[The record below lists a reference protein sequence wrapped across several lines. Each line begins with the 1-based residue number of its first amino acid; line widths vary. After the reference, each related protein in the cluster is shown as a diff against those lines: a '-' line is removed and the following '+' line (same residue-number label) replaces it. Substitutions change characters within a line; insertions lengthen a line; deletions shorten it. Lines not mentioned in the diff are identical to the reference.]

1 MATKKVRNEE
11 QIQEELDVVQDKI
24 DEIDEELEE
33 TEEQPVKKAKKT
45 KKGELKVVE
54 QEAEE
59 TEKKSLKEKAK
70 EFGEKHPKGC
80 KIAKRVATGLTVV
93 AAAVLGYKAGQDS
106 MIDDGEWT
114 DLDEVVSDE
123 E

>member
-1 MATKKVRNEE
+1 MATKKRNVEE
-11 QIQEELDVVQDKI
+11 IEQEIQEVEDQI
-24 DEIDEELEE
+24 EEIDEELEE
-33 TEEQPVKKAKKT
+33 TEKEPVKKAKKT

-70 EFGEKHPKGC
+70 EFGENHPKVVKWG
-80 KIAKRVATGLTVV
+80 KRIVTGAAVV
-93 AAAVLGYKAGQDS
+93 AAGVLGYKAGQDS

>member
-33 TEEQPVKKAKKT
+33 TEKEPVKKAKKT

-70 EFGEKHPKGC
+70 EFGENHPKVVKWG
-80 KIAKRVATGLTVV
+80 KRIVTGAAVV
-93 AAAVLGYKAGQDS
+93 AAGVLGYKAGQDS

>member
-1 MATKKVRNEE
+1 MATKKRNVEE
-11 QIQEELDVVQDKI
+11 IEQDIQEVEDQI
-24 DEIDEELEE
+24 EEIDEELEA
-33 TEEQPVKKAKKT
+33 EEQPVKKAKKT

-54 QEAEE
+54 SEVEE
-59 TEKKSLKEKAK
+59 TEKKSLKEKAT
-70 EFGEKHPKGC
+70 EFAEKHPKGC

>member
-1 MATKKVRNEE
+1 MATKKRNVEE
-11 QIQEELDVVQDKI
+11 IEQEIQEVEDQI
-24 DEIDEELEE
+24 EEIDEELEE
-33 TEEQPVKKAKKT
+33 TEKEPVKKAKKT

-70 EFGEKHPKGC
+70 EFGENHPKVVKWG
-80 KIAKRVATGLTVV
+80 KRIVTG
-93 AAAVLGYKAGQDS
+93 AAVLAAGVLGYKAGQDS

>member
-1 MATKKVRNEE
+1 MATKKRNVEE
-11 QIQEELDVVQDKI
+11 IEQEIQEVEDQI
-24 DEIDEELEE
+24 EEIDEELEE
-33 TEEQPVKKAKKT
+33 TEKQPVKKAKKT

-70 EFGEKHPKGC
+70 EFGEKHPKVVKWG
-80 KIAKRVATGLTVV
+80 KRIVTGAAVV
-93 AAAVLGYKAGQDS
+93 AAGVLGYKAGQDS

>member
-1 MATKKVRNEE
+1 MATKKRNVEE
-11 QIQEELDVVQDKI
+11 IQEELDVVQDQI

-33 TEEQPVKKAKKT
+33 QEEKPVKKAKKS

-54 QEAEE
+54 PEE
-59 TEKKSLKEKAK
+59 TEEKKSLKEKAK
-70 EFGEKHPKGC
+70 EFGEEHPKMVKWG
-80 KIAKRVATGLTVV
+80 KRVATGLTVV

-106 MIDDGEWT
+106 MIDYDEVD
-114 DLDEVVSDE
+114 DLDILSDE

>member
-1 MATKKVRNEE
+1 MATKKRNVEE
-11 QIQEELDVVQDKI
+11 IEQDIQEVEDQI
-24 DEIDEELEE
+24 EEIDEELG
-33 TEEQPVKKAKKT
+33 EEQPVKKAKKT

-70 EFGEKHPKGC
+70 EFGENHPKVVKWG
-80 KIAKRVATGLTVV
+80 KRIVTGAAVV
-93 AAAVLGYKAGQDS
+93 AAGVLGYKAGQDS
-106 MIDDGEWT
+106 MIDDL
-114 DLDEVVSDE
+114 DLEEVEMNDE

>member
-1 MATKKVRNEE
+1 MATKKRNVEE
-11 QIQEELDVVQDKI
+11 IEQEIQEVEDQI
-24 DEIDEELEE
+24 EEIDEELEE
-33 TEEQPVKKAKKT
+33 TEKQPVKKAKKT

-70 EFGEKHPKGC
+70 EFGENHPKVVKWG
-80 KIAKRVATGLTVV
+80 KRIVTGAAVV
-93 AAAVLGYKAGQDS
+93 AAGVLGYKAGQDS

>member
-33 TEEQPVKKAKKT
+33 AEEQPVKKAKKT

-70 EFGEKHPKGC
+70 EFGENHPKVVKWG
-80 KIAKRVATGLTVV
+80 KRIATG
-93 AAAVLGYKAGQDS
+93 AAVLAAGVLGYKAGQDS
-106 MIDDGEWT
+106 MIDYEEVD
-114 DLDEVVSDE
+114 DLDILSDE

>member
-1 MATKKVRNEE
+1 MATKKVRNVEE
-11 QIQEELDVVQDKI
+11 IEQDIQEVEDQI
-24 DEIDEELEE
+24 EEIDETLE
-33 TEEQPVKKAKKT
+33 EEQPVKKAKKT

-70 EFGEKHPKGC
+70 EFGENHPKVVKWG
-80 KIAKRVATGLTVV
+80 KRIVTGAAVV
-93 AAAVLGYKAGQDS
+93 AAGVLGYKAGQDS
-106 MIDDGEWT
+106 MIDYEEVD
-114 DLDEVVSDE
+114 DLDILSDE